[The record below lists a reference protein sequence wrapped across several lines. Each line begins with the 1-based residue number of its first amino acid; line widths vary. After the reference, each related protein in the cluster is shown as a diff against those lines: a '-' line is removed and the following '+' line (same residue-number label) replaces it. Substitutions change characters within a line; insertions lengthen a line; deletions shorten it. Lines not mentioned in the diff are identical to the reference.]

1 MLIPAKVAPAVVN
14 CWPDTEA
21 DVACGTL
28 AHRLTFGRPDLTAMP
43 TTTRI
48 LITDFVWP
56 STAPEREVL
65 VAGLGDGV
73 EVVEAPDGSEAT
85 LAGLAAD
92 CDGIMTCFAQ
102 VTPAVVR
109 AAERCRVISRYG
121 VGVDNI
127 AVDVATELGIPV
139 TYVPDYCVDEVS
151 DHVMALLLTWNRQVG
166 FYDGV
171 AKAGRWEGTPSPHPL
186 TRLRGQTIGI
196 VGFGRIGRAVAD
208 KARAFGLDV
217 AVHDPYLPADAALPD
232 GVSAATLDDLLAA
245 SDYVTVHTPLND
257 ETRGLMGAAEFEL
270 MKPSAYIINCARG
283 PIIDEPALI
292 DALRD
297 GQIAGAGLD
306 VMESSAPPADHP
318 LFAMDNVIVTPHV
331 AFLSQ
336 QSVLEL
342 EVRTAQ
348 ATVDVLQ
355 GRMPEFLVNPAVLP
369 HSRVALR

>member
-1 MLIPAKVAPAVVN
+1 
-14 CWPDTEA
+14 
-21 DVACGTL
+21 
-28 AHRLTFGRPDLTAMP
+28 MP
-43 TTTRI
+43 TRI

-65 VAGLGDGV
+65 AAELGSDV
-73 EVVEAPDGSEAT
+73 QVIEAPDGTEAT
-85 LAGLAAD
+85 LATLAAD
-92 CDGIMTCFAQ
+92 CDAIMTCFAQ

-109 AAERCRVISRYG
+109 AAQRCRCISRYG

-127 AVDVATELGIPV
+127 AVDVATDLGIPV

-166 FYDGV
+166 FYDGM

-208 KARAFGLDV
+208 KARAFGLSTL
-217 AVHDPYLPADAALPD
+217 AFDPYLPADADLPD
-232 GVSAATLDDLLAA
+232 GVSVAALDDLLAA
-245 SDYVTVHTPLND
+245 ADYVTVHTPLN
-257 ETRGLMGAAEFEL
+257 EQTRGLIGQRAFGL
-270 MKPSAYIINCARG
+270 MKPSAYLINCARG
-283 PIIDEPALI
+283 PIVDEPALL
-292 DALRD
+292 DALQT
-297 GQIAGAGLD
+297 GSIAGAGLD

-318 LFAMDNVIVTPHV
+318 MFGLDNVIITPHV

-342 EVRTAQ
+342 EVRTAK

-369 HSRVALR
+369 HSRG

>member
-1 MLIPAKVAPAVVN
+1 
-14 CWPDTEA
+14 
-21 DVACGTL
+21 
-28 AHRLTFGRPDLTAMP
+28 MP

-56 STAPEREVL
+56 STAPEREAL

-85 LAGLAAD
+85 LATLAAD

-109 AAERCRVISRYG
+109 AAEKCRVISRYG

-166 FYDGV
+166 FYDDV

-196 VGFGRIGRAVAD
+196 LGFGRIGRAVAD
-208 KARAFGLDV
+208 KARAFGL
-217 AVHDPYLPADAALPD
+217 AVVVFDPYLTADATLPD
-232 GVSAATLDDLLAA
+232 GVSPAMMDDLLAV
-245 SDYVTVHTPLND
+245 SDYVTVHTPLN
-257 ETRGLMGAAEFEL
+257 EQTRGLVGATEFSR
-270 MKPSAYIINCARG
+270 MKSSAYIINCARG
-283 PIIDEPALI
+283 PIIDEPALV
-292 DALRD
+292 DALRA
-297 GQIAGAGLD
+297 GEIAGAGLD

-318 LFAMDNVIVTPHV
+318 LFTMGNVIVTPHV

-355 GRMPEFLVNPAVLP
+355 GRMPEFLVNPAALP
-369 HSRVALR
+369 HSRVALA

>member
-1 MLIPAKVAPAVVN
+1 
-14 CWPDTEA
+14 
-21 DVACGTL
+21 
-28 AHRLTFGRPDLTAMP
+28 MP
-43 TTTRI
+43 TIRI

-56 STAPEREVL
+56 STAPEREAL
-65 VAGLGDGV
+65 AAGLGDGV
-73 EVVEAPDGSEAT
+73 EVIEAPDGSEAT
-85 LAGLAAD
+85 LAALAAD

-166 FYDGV
+166 FYAGV

-208 KARAFGLDV
+208 KARAFGLNV
-217 AVHDPYLPADAALPD
+217 VTHDSYLLADATLPD
-232 GVSAATLDDLLAA
+232 GVTAAALDDLLAA

-257 ETRGLMGAAEFEL
+257 ETRGLIGAAAFER

-292 DALRD
+292 AALRS

-336 QSVLEL
+336 QSMLEL

-369 HSRVALR
+369 HSRVALQ

>member
-1 MLIPAKVAPAVVN
+1 
-14 CWPDTEA
+14 
-21 DVACGTL
+21 
-28 AHRLTFGRPDLTAMP
+28 MP
-43 TTTRI
+43 TTRI

-65 VAGLGDGV
+65 LAGLGDGV

-85 LAGLAAD
+85 LAALAVD

-109 AAERCRVISRYG
+109 AAEKCRVISRYG

-196 VGFGRIGRAVAD
+196 LGFGRIGRAVAD
-208 KARAFGLDV
+208 RARAFGL
-217 AVHDPYLPADAALPD
+217 AVLVFDPYLPADAALPD
-232 GVSAATLDDLLAA
+232 GVSPAAMDNLLAA
-245 SDYVTVHTPLND
+245 SDYVTVHTPLN
-257 ETRGLMGAAEFEL
+257 EQTRGLVGAAEFQR
-270 MKPSAYIINCARG
+270 MKSSAYIINCARG
-283 PIIDEPALI
+283 PIIDEPALV
-292 DALRD
+292 DALRA
-297 GQIAGAGLD
+297 GEIAGAGLD

-318 LFAMDNVIVTPHV
+318 LFGMDNVIVTPHV

-369 HSRVALR
+369 HSRVSLS

>member
-1 MLIPAKVAPAVVN
+1 
-14 CWPDTEA
+14 
-21 DVACGTL
+21 
-28 AHRLTFGRPDLTAMP
+28 MP

-56 STAPEREVL
+56 STAPEGEVL

-73 EVVEAPDGSEAT
+73 EVIEAPDGSEDT
-85 LAGLAAD
+85 LAALAAD

-151 DHVMALLLTWNRQVG
+151 DHVMALLLTWNRQVS
-166 FYDGV
+166 FYDGI

-217 AVHDPYLPADAALPD
+217 AVFDPYLPADAALPD
-232 GVSAATLDDLLAA
+232 GVSAASMDDLLAA

-257 ETRGLMGAAEFEL
+257 ETRGLIDATAFGL

-292 DALRD
+292 DALQA

-306 VMESSAPPADHP
+306 VMEASAPPAGHP

-342 EVRTAQ
+342 EVRTAR

-369 HSRVALR
+369 HSRVALG

>member
-1 MLIPAKVAPAVVN
+1 
-14 CWPDTEA
+14 
-21 DVACGTL
+21 
-28 AHRLTFGRPDLTAMP
+28 MP
-43 TTTRI
+43 TTRI

-65 VAGLGDGV
+65 FAGLGDGV

-85 LAGLAAD
+85 LASLAVD
-92 CDGIMTCFAQ
+92 CDAIMTCFAQ

-109 AAERCRVISRYG
+109 AAEKCRVISRYG

-127 AVDVATELGIPV
+127 AVEVATELGIPV

-196 VGFGRIGRAVAD
+196 LGFGRIGRAVAD
-208 KARAFGLDV
+208 KARAFGL
-217 AVHDPYLPADAALPD
+217 AVLVFDPYLLADATLPD
-232 GVSAATLDDLLAA
+232 GVSPAAMDDLLAV
-245 SDYVTVHTPLND
+245 SDYVTVHTPLN
-257 ETRGLMGAAEFEL
+257 EQTRGLVGAAEFQR
-270 MKPSAYIINCARG
+270 MKSSAYIINCARG
-283 PIIDEPALI
+283 PIIDEPALV
-292 DALRD
+292 DALRA
-297 GQIAGAGLD
+297 GEIAGAGLD

-318 LFAMDNVIVTPHV
+318 LFGMDNVIVTPHV

-369 HSRVALR
+369 HSRVSLS

>member
-1 MLIPAKVAPAVVN
+1 MTTI
-14 CWPDTEA
+14 TS
-21 DVACGTL
+21 
-28 AHRLTFGRPDLTAMP
+28 MP
-43 TTTRI
+43 TRI

-73 EVVEAPDGSEAT
+73 EVVEAPDGSEET
-85 LAGLAAD
+85 LAALAVE
-92 CDGIMTCFAQ
+92 CDAIMTCFAQ

-109 AAERCRVISRYG
+109 AAERCRCISRYG

-166 FYDGV
+166 FYDSI

-196 VGFGRIGRAVAD
+196 VGFGRIGRMVAD
-208 KARAFGLDV
+208 KARAFGLSV
-217 AVHDPYLPADAALPD
+217 LAYDPYLAADANLPD
-232 GVSAATLDDLLAA
+232 GVAPASLDELLAA

-257 ETRGLMGAAEFEL
+257 ETRGLIEERAFGL
-270 MKPSAYIINCARG
+270 MRASAYLINCARG
-283 PIIDEPALI
+283 PIVDEPALYA
-292 DALRD
+292 ALRD
-297 GQIAGAGLD
+297 GSIAGAGLD
-306 VMESSAPPADHP
+306 VMESASPPAEHP
-318 LFAMDNVIVTPHV
+318 MFALDNVIITPHV

-369 HSRVALR
+369 HSRVALE

>member
-1 MLIPAKVAPAVVN
+1 MNQSL
-14 CWPDTEA
+14 
-21 DVACGTL
+21 
-28 AHRLTFGRPDLTAMP
+28 
-43 TTTRI
+43 RI

-65 VAGLGDGV
+65 AAGLGDGV
-73 EVVEAPDGSEAT
+73 EVIEAPDGSEAT
-85 LAGLAAD
+85 LSALAAD

-171 AKAGRWEGTPSPHPL
+171 AKAGRWEGTPSPYPL

-196 VGFGRIGRAVAD
+196 LGFGRIGRAVAD
-208 KARAFGLDV
+208 KARAFGLNV
-217 AVHDPYLPADAALPD
+217 VIHDPYLPTDAVLPD
-232 GVSAATLDDLLAA
+232 GVSAETMDDLLAA

-257 ETRGLMGAAEFEL
+257 ETRGLIGLQAFHM

-283 PIIDEPALI
+283 PIINEQALV
-292 DALRD
+292 DALRE
-297 GQIAGAGLD
+297 GEIAGAGLD

-318 LFAMDNVIVTPHV
+318 LFGMENVIVTPHV

-342 EVRTAQ
+342 EVRTAR
-348 ATVDVLQ
+348 ATVDVLH
-355 GRMPEFLVNPAVLP
+355 GRMPEFLVNPGVLP
-369 HSRVALR
+369 HSRVALS

>member
-1 MLIPAKVAPAVVN
+1 MSNHLP
-14 CWPDTEA
+14 
-21 DVACGTL
+21 
-28 AHRLTFGRPDLTAMP
+28 
-43 TTTRI
+43 RI

-65 VAGLGDGV
+65 AEINA
-73 EVVEAPDGSEAT
+73 EVIEAPDGSEAT
-85 LAGLAAD
+85 LAGLAVD

-151 DHVMALLLTWNRQVG
+151 DHAMALLLTWNRQVG

-171 AKAGRWEGTPSPHPL
+171 AKTGRWEGVTSPHPL
-186 TRLRGQTIGI
+186 TRLRGQSIGI
-196 VGFGRIGRAVAD
+196 VGFGRIGRAVAE
-208 KARAFGLDV
+208 KARAFGLSV
-217 AVHDPYLPADAALPD
+217 LAYDPYLASDAALPD
-232 GVSAATLDDLLAA
+232 GVAAATLDELLAVA
-245 SDYVTVHTPLND
+245 DYVTVHTPLNE
-257 ETRGLMGAAEFEL
+257 ETRGLIGERALAL
-270 MKPSAYIINCARG
+270 MKPSSYLINCARG
-283 PIIDEPALI
+283 PIVDEAALYA
-292 DALRD
+292 ALRD
-297 GQIAGAGLD
+297 GSIAGAGLD
-306 VMESSAPPADHP
+306 VMESAAPSPEHP
-318 LFAMDNVIVTPHV
+318 MFALDNVIITPHV

-342 EVRTAQ
+342 EVRTAR

-355 GRMPEFLVNPAVLP
+355 GRMPEFLVNP
-369 HSRVALR
+369 VAWAIRRQ

>member
-1 MLIPAKVAPAVVN
+1 MTISTP
-14 CWPDTEA
+14 
-21 DVACGTL
+21 
-28 AHRLTFGRPDLTAMP
+28 
-43 TTTRI
+43 TRI

-56 STAPEREVL
+56 STGPEREVL
-65 VAGLGDGV
+65 AAGLGDGV

-85 LAGLAAD
+85 LASLAAD

-109 AAERCRVISRYG
+109 AAQRCRVISRYG

-196 VGFGRIGRAVAD
+196 LGFGRIGRAVSD

-217 AVHDPYLPADAALPD
+217 VVFDPYLPAGATLPD
-232 GVSAATLDDLLAA
+232 GVSAATMDDLLAI

-257 ETRGLMGAAEFEL
+257 ETRGIIGSQAFAR

-292 DALRD
+292 EALRG

-318 LFAMDNVIVTPHV
+318 LFGMDNVIATPHV

-342 EVRTAQ
+342 EVRTAR

-369 HSRVALR
+369 HSRVALQ

>member
-1 MLIPAKVAPAVVN
+1 
-14 CWPDTEA
+14 
-21 DVACGTL
+21 
-28 AHRLTFGRPDLTAMP
+28 MP
-43 TTTRI
+43 TRI

-56 STAPEREVL
+56 STAPEREAL
-65 VAGLGDGV
+65 AAGLGGGV

-85 LAGLAAD
+85 LASLAVD
-92 CDGIMTCFAQ
+92 CDAIMTCFAQ

-109 AAERCRVISRYG
+109 AAERCRCISRYG

-208 KARAFGLDV
+208 KARAFGL
-217 AVHDPYLPADAALPD
+217 AVLAHDPYLPADADPGD
-232 GVSAATLDDLLAA
+232 GITPASLDDLLAA
-245 SDYVTVHTPLND
+245 ADYVTVHTPLNE
-257 ETRGLMGAAEFEL
+257 ETRGLIGAAAL
-270 MKPSAYIINCARG
+270 GRMKESAYLINCARG
-283 PIIDEPALI
+283 PIVDEPALYA
-292 DALRD
+292 ALRD
-297 GQIAGAGLD
+297 GSIAGAGLD
-306 VMESSAPPADHP
+306 VMESAAPPADHP
-318 LFAMDNVIVTPHV
+318 MFSLDNLIVTPHV

-342 EVRTAQ
+342 EVRTAR

-355 GRMPEFLVNPAVLP
+355 GRMPEFLVNPDVLP
-369 HSRVALR
+369 HSRVALG

>member
-1 MLIPAKVAPAVVN
+1 
-14 CWPDTEA
+14 
-21 DVACGTL
+21 
-28 AHRLTFGRPDLTAMP
+28 MP
-43 TTTRI
+43 TTRI

-65 VAGLGDGV
+65 AAGLGDGV
-73 EVVEAPDGSEAT
+73 EVIEAPDGSEAT
-85 LAGLAAD
+85 LARLAAD

-166 FYDGV
+166 FYDGI
-171 AKAGRWEGTPSPHPL
+171 AKAGRWEGAPSPHPL

-208 KARAFGLDV
+208 KAPAFGLAV
-217 AVHDPYLPADAALPD
+217 IVHDPYLPADAALPD
-232 GVSAATLDDLLAA
+232 GVVAASLDDLLAA

-257 ETRGLMGAAEFEL
+257 ETRGLIGTAAFQR

-292 DALRD
+292 DALRN

-318 LFAMDNVIVTPHV
+318 LFGMDNVIVTPHV

-355 GRMPEFLVNPAVLP
+355 GRMPEFLVNPAALP
-369 HSRVALR
+369 HSRVTLR

>member
-1 MLIPAKVAPAVVN
+1 
-14 CWPDTEA
+14 
-21 DVACGTL
+21 
-28 AHRLTFGRPDLTAMP
+28 MP
-43 TTTRI
+43 TPTRI

-56 STAPEREVL
+56 STAPEREAL

-85 LAGLAAD
+85 LAALAAD

-109 AAERCRVISRYG
+109 AAEKCRVISRYG

-186 TRLRGQTIGI
+186 TRMRGQTIGI

-217 AVHDPYLPADAALPD
+217 VVHDPYLPADAALPD
-232 GVSAATLDDLLAA
+232 GVSAVAMDDLLAV

-257 ETRGLMGAAEFEL
+257 ETRGLIGATAFGL

-297 GQIAGAGLD
+297 GLIAGAGLD

-318 LFAMDNVIVTPHV
+318 LFGMDNVIVTPHV